1 MQMARLT
8 TAMSRR
14 IRIRRV
20 YTRIKGG
27 AIVSSHSKENAPT
40 QPSGA
45 TLPRYHLRRPRRL
58 HIEAPFRIMSIVTLY
73 MVVEHFKNGDPVPV
87 YRRFREQGR
96 LAPDA
101 LRYVS
106 SWVDA
111 NLQRCYQL
119 MEIDEPGL
127 LDEWMARW
135 SDIVD
140 FEVYPVIS
148 SKEALEKVA
157 PQL

>member
-1 MQMARLT
+1 
-8 TAMSRR
+8 
-14 IRIRRV
+14 
-20 YTRIKGG
+20 
-27 AIVSSHSKENAPT
+27 
-40 QPSGA
+40 
-45 TLPRYHLRRPRRL
+45 
-58 HIEAPFRIMSIVTLY
+58 MSIVTLY

-106 SWVDA
+106 SWVDE

-119 MEIDEPGL
+119 METDEPGL